1 MPDYKKFFEYWHDLY
16 GTGLKIAGWHL
27 NGELEDFD
35 NFFDSAVESM
45 DGVTIMRTFQG
56 KTYEVCNCLIWRQQD
71 ATRNSIEAVGQANF
85 SQRELHGK
93 NCNKIQDMLW
103 KERNINWNDFPTD
116 CKRGSCCIKTR
127 VTEAVSVL
135 NGDATV
141 EVSRSRWVVDREPP
155 VFTQDREYVERRL

>member
-1 MPDYKKFFEYWHDLY
+1 MSGIVHCP
-16 GTGLKIAGWHL
+16 
-27 NGELEDFD
+27 
-35 NFFDSAVESM
+35 
-45 DGVTIMRTFQG
+45 
-56 KTYEVCNCLIWRQQD
+56 IWRQQD

-127 VTEAVSVL
+127 ITEAVSVL

>member
-1 MPDYKKFFEYWHDLY
+1 MAM
-16 GTGLKIAGWHL
+16 G
-27 NGELEDFD
+27 
-35 NFFDSAVESM
+35 NFCY
-45 DGVTIMRTFQG
+45 IQ
-56 KTYEVCNCLIWRQQD
+56 
-71 ATRNSIEAVGQANF
+71 SIECPYAT
-85 SQRELHGK
+85 
-93 NCNKIQDMLW
+93 LW

-127 VTEAVSVL
+127 ITEAVSVL

>member
-27 NGELEDFD
+27 
-35 NFFDSAVESM
+35 
-45 DGVTIMRTFQG
+45 
-56 KTYEVCNCLIWRQQD
+56 K
-71 ATRNSIEAVGQANF
+71 
-85 SQRELHGK
+85 LHGK
-93 NCNKIQDMLW
+93 SCNKIQDMLW

-127 VTEAVSVL
+127 VTEVVPVL

-141 EVSRSRWVVDREPP
+141 EVHRSRWVVDREPP
-155 VFTQDREYVERRL
+155 VFTQNREYVERRL

>member
-1 MPDYKKFFEYWHDLY
+1 MTVELLNTYGILHIGVAEQTEKEDSGIDLTVYRRKFQ
-16 GTGLKIAGWHL
+16 TAM
-27 NGELEDFD
+27 FD
-35 NFFDSAVESM
+35 ARAFTVPLD
-45 DGVTIMRTFQG
+45 
-56 KTYEVCNCLIWRQQD
+56 EVCNCLIWRQQD

-127 VTEAVSVL
+127 ITEAVSVL